1 MSFNLYHVDASYSVN
16 IIHQINVN
24 FEFFNRLGVYFYNI
38 HTFDIYMYIFVLDV
52 FQLSVDKKIAE
63 YLIQ

>member
-16 IIHQINVN
+16 IIHQSR
-24 FEFFNRLGVYFYNI
+24 FGVYFYNI

-52 FQLSVDKKIAE
+52 F
-63 YLIQ
+63 